1 MHVESMESL
10 TPRRGPTPRLNFLC
24 LHRSAW
30 KHWQVRHRSMG
41 VPLCRW
47 MVYKGKSQSKMDWLS
62 RENLHRKPW
71 IFSHEDHGRFSG
83 SKRFPKPIHWNI
95 RHQIT
100 YKVVT
105 VTTKYV
111 FNCYPTDGFLSKHM
125 QRETDC
131 QIVTPNI
138 LRAFNI
144 WIYFRDVIH
153 VSPQSMGVLRFYQ
166 QELGIEQCHK
176 PPIGADLEYHFSNK
190 MWEGVWWWVYHM
202 IPFPQI
208 WLNFNIQNPKWID
221 WYQMC
226 FLVGRVINMS
236 WNKLLIICKATEI
249 FL

>member
-1 MHVESMESL
+1 MLAPFYQWIGWVGKIFTGNRGYFPMKIMVGFPAQKDSRNQSIETYVTRYL
-10 TPRRGPTPRLNFLC
+10 TKSSQLQQNTSSTAIP
-24 LHRSAW
+24 
-30 KHWQVRHRSMG
+30 Q
-41 VPLCRW
+41 
-47 MVYKGKSQSKMDWLS
+47 MV
-62 RENLHRKPW
+62 
-71 IFSHEDHGRFSG
+71 
-83 SKRFPKPIHWNI
+83 
-95 RHQIT
+95 
-100 YKVVT
+100 
-105 VTTKYV
+105 
-111 FNCYPTDGFLSKHM
+111 FLSKHM

-221 WYQMC
+221 SISNVFFGWPGNQYELEQ
-226 FLVGRVINMS
+226 
-236 WNKLLIICKATEI
+236 IIDHM
-249 FL
+249 